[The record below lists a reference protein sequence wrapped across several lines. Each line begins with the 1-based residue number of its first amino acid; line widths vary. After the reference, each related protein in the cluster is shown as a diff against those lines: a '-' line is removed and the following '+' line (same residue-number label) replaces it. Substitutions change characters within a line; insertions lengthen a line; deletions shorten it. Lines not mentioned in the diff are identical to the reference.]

1 MPWSTGMTPPETS
14 LTSLHTGDP
23 VEVHHRNGQLIYH
36 GEVET
41 VDPSQRVL
49 WILHGALKERKLID
63 ASEHRI
69 RRCPCTGRA
78 VSPST

>member
-1 MPWSTGMTPPETS
+1 MPGPTGMTPPEII
-14 LTSLHTGDP
+14 LTSLHTGDV

-41 VDPSQRVL
+41 VDLSQRVL

-63 ASEHRI
+63 ASEYQVRP
-69 RRCPCTGRA
+69 CPPAGHA